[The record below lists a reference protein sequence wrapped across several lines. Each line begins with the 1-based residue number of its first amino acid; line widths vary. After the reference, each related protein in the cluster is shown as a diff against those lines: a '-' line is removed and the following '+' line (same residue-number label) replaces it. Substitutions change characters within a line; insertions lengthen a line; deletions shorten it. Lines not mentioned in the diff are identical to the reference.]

1 MIDYKGYQIEL
12 DWQNAEGF
20 FMYHILKDGKY
31 IETYLPSQRAAKLRI
46 SKLIKEEK

>member
-31 IETYLPSQRAAKLRI
+31 IKTYLPSQRAAKMKI